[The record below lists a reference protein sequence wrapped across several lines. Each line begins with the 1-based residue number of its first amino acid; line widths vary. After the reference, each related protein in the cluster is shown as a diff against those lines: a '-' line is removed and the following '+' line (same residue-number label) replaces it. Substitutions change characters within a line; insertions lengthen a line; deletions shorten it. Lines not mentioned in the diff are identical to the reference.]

1 MKDGK
6 KTRGSITC
14 RKTEQ
19 TRLIRCLLYGFV
31 DYFQEKNEIIRVL
44 TSDQELEVRTASYE
58 PEINQTQ
65 RAKLVSHMIIS
76 SY

>member
-1 MKDGK
+1 MEQVFFFLSFYGPSVKDGK

-31 DYFQEKNEIIRVL
+31 DYFREKNEIIRRF
-44 TSDQELEVRTASYE
+44 D
-58 PEINQTQ
+58 
-65 RAKLVSHMIIS
+65 K
-76 SY
+76 